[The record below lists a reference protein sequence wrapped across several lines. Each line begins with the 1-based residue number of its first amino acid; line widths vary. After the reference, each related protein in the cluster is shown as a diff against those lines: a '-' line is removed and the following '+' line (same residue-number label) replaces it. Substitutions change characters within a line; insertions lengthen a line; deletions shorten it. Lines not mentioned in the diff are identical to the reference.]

1 MTTSRPKPIKA
12 SGFTD
17 KYKGQFWV
25 NERGRFGVR
34 YQCKTCGRIV
44 LGTSGATSS
53 RMHWPWCEYMETN
66 RRKP

>member
-1 MTTSRPKPIKA
+1 MTARPKPTKA

-25 NERGRFGVR
+25 NERGKLGVR

-44 LGTSGATSS
+44 IGTSGLTSPL
-53 RMHWPWCEYMETN
+53 MHLPDCKYMEKN
-66 RRKP
+66 RRRP